1 MQTISIDISLD
12 MNDSQIVKIAR
23 EKLLRELNQSNSSAI
38 KISDLQFFGI
48 RPASDEFMRMT
59 LDKIVGHYIVI
70 GAIVSK
76 INEGTEDVD
85 LLINTS
91 ISAFTNEASPELL
104 CLLARLIDLT
114 CKRNGITFPLP
125 SAKML
130 AREVGDFL
138 CS

>member
-12 MNDSQIVKIAR
+12 MNDSQIVKTVR
-23 EKLLRELNQSNSSAI
+23 EKLLWELNQTNASAI

-48 RPASDEFMRMT
+48 RAASDEFMRMV
-59 LDKIVGHYIVI
+59 LDKVVSHYIII
-70 GAIVSK
+70 GAIVGK
-76 INEGTEDVD
+76 INEGAEDVD

-91 ISAFTNEASPELL
+91 ISAFTNEAEPELL

-130 AREVGDFL
+130 AREVGDLL